1 MMAMATRTLVI
12 LRHAKAVA
20 PDGTADVLRPLT
32 HRGRTDA
39 SAAGRWLV
47 DMGYLPDLVLCS
59 PARRTRETWHG
70 VAEQLTR
77 APRTEY
83 LEALYGAAL
92 TELVGAVTEADP
104 DASTLLLIGHNPGL
118 SQLTALLDPTT
129 GSGLHTAGL
138 AVHSAEDDWAEWG
151 SGRAPVVA
159 SHTARG

>member
-1 MMAMATRTLVI
+1 MATRTLVI
-12 LRHAKAVA
+12 LRHAKAVT
-20 PDGTADVLRPLT
+20 PDGSADLLRALT

-39 SAAGRWLV
+39 AAAGRWLV

-83 LEALYGAAL
+83 VEALYGADL
-92 TELVGAVTEADP
+92 SELVDVVAEADP
-104 DASTLLLIGHNPGL
+104 DATTVLLIGHNPGL

-129 GSGLHTAGL
+129 GHGLHTAGL
-138 AVHSAEDDWAEWG
+138 AVHRADDDWAEWG
-151 SGRAPVVA
+151 SGPAPLVA